1 MHVLEAGLFEAVK
14 ESQLFAADP
23 DVGLGNIRLP
33 STLFRVPSN
42 QYRSDIENPD
52 ALRKYYDLLLSVIR
66 VVVSTVFSRG
76 LHNQQIVEQTR
87 DFLLENRQSIVGVFK
102 RHAKIGG
109 LAGSELHTPL
119 EELVKSYTTLIA
131 GVGFLE
137 VSHQK

>member
-23 DVGLGNIRLP
+23 DIGLGKISDSCLSYAIFANWRD
-33 STLFRVPSN
+33 
-42 QYRSDIENPD
+42 SDIENPD

-76 LHNQQIVEQTR
+76 LHNQQILEQTR
-87 DFLLENRQSIVGVFK
+87 EFLSENRQGIVGVFK
-102 RHAKIGG
+102 RYAKIGG
-109 LAGSELHTPL
+109 LAGTELSGPL
-119 EELVKSYTTLIA
+119 EDLVKSYTTLIA

-137 VSHQK
+137 VSP